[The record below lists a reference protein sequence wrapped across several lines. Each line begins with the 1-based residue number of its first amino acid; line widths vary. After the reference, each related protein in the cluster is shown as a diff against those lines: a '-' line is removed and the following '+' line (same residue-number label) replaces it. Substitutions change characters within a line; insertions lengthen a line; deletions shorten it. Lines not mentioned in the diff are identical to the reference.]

1 MLKVHFFSLCLT
13 LMIVGTVHA
22 QARSI
27 DKIVDKSTLEDEEIK
42 KIEGYAVYWTDAL
55 ATSDGEELNN
65 ARKKLAEPLEPDVE
79 MSVFARSIYGDALRE
94 SAKQYLSNDSTSE
107 MAAVNTLQ
115 VISLLGTDQGCSVLL
130 THANSL
136 SEDRDALR
144 LWASIGLN
152 NSFQIGLLD
161 ARRVSSIAKLVAGF
175 MTREQDWYI
184 LARQFDTISSIKN
197 MPGSDTQEQEEL
209 EQLSFQL
216 QANALVDLLN
226 RIQEDGT
233 GQKLVK
239 VLPVVL
245 PALMLEFVEHGVD
258 AGVKED
264 AKELIMPSL
273 ISFVEHASSLDPTS
287 EQGAPLNKIYGNAV
301 GNAAQLIRLL
311 LGETTEPDVT
321 IGELWGNN
329 NMQAIQERVA
339 AWNTLLKN

>member
-1 MLKVHFFSLCLT
+1 
-13 LMIVGTVHA
+13 MIVGTVHA

-94 SAKQYLSNDSTSE
+94 SAQQYLSNDSTSE
-107 MAAVNTLQ
+107 MSAVNALQ

-136 SEDRDALR
+136 NEDRDALR

-184 LARQFDTISSIKN
+184 LAIQFDTISSIKN
-197 MPGSDTQEQEEL
+197 MPGPGTQ
-209 EQLSFQL
+209 
-216 QANALVDLLN
+216 
-226 RIQEDGT
+226 
-233 GQKLVK
+233 
-239 VLPVVL
+239 
-245 PALMLEFVEHGVD
+245 
-258 AGVKED
+258 
-264 AKELIMPSL
+264 
-273 ISFVEHASSLDPTS
+273 
-287 EQGAPLNKIYGNAV
+287 
-301 GNAAQLIRLL
+301 
-311 LGETTEPDVT
+311 
-321 IGELWGNN
+321 
-329 NMQAIQERVA
+329 
-339 AWNTLLKN
+339 